1 MKINSLSDIGIK
13 RKDNQ
18 DNFWSARLIVD
29 GSEVGVVC
37 ICDGMGG
44 LDNGGLASRIVVSD
58 VRDYLTSHVGVEGLL
73 EVLRK
78 SNETIRTLSR
88 AEKKSMGTTCTVIV
102 CRDGVY
108 EIAHIGDSRCY
119 LLRDHEFNALT
130 KDHSALAKYK
140 ITKKNDPEM
149 YKKYKNKLTRCIG
162 VQEHIDVDY
171 YSGEYNEGDM
181 FLCCSDGL
189 WHYFDDVVFS
199 EEELFDLSGLIK
211 KCIAYGETDNI
222 TVSTLQIGG

>member
-1 MKINSLSDIGIK
+1 MKINSLSDIGVK

-18 DNFWSARLIVD
+18 DNFWSARLMVD
-29 GSEVGVVC
+29 GSEAGIVC

-44 LDNGGLASRIVVSD
+44 LDDGGLASKIVVSD
-58 VRDYLTSHVGVEGLL
+58 VREYLTNHVGVKGLL
-73 EVLRK
+73 DVLSR
-78 SNETIRTLSR
+78 SNDTIRTLSK
-88 AEKKSMGTTCTVIV
+88 ADEKSMGTTCTVIV
-102 CRDGVY
+102 CMDGVY

-119 LLRDHEFNALT
+119 LLRDHEFTPLT

-162 VQEHIDVDY
+162 VQENIDVDY
-171 YSGEYNEGDM
+171 YTGEYKPGDM

-189 WHYFDDVVFS
+189 WHYFDDVVFN
-199 EEELFDLSGLIK
+199 EDELFNLPELVQ
-211 KCIAYGETDNI
+211 KCIWYGETDNI
-222 TVSTLQIGG
+222 TVSTLQMGE